1 MSTDLSPGAHAP
13 GTRPH
18 TAARDDG
25 TAELGVPRS
34 RIVVASLMGTS
45 IEFYDFYVYA
55 TAAVSVF
62 PLIFFASGD
71 DGAALLASMATFG
84 AAFVARPV
92 GSIVFGH
99 YGDRIGRK
107 ATLIGS
113 LLTMGIA
120 TFLIGLLPTYFQ
132 IGLWAPALLTI
143 LRFCQG
149 LGLGGEWSGA
159 ALLATETAREGKRA
173 WAAMWPQLGAPI
185 GFLLANGLF
194 LALTLAFDHDSTNP
208 DMDGAFLTWVWRLP
222 FLLSLVMVAI
232 GLYVRVKL
240 EETPVFQRAVDN
252 DERVKAPLGEVFRRN
267 WWELILGT
275 FIMLATYVL
284 FYLMTTWILSYAIGN
299 PETTSGL
306 GVPYS
311 DFLVLQLIGI
321 LFFAAFVPVSGWLA
335 DRFGRK
341 PTLIVISALMVLF
354 GLTFGWWLSAGS
366 IGLGEGLNT
375 TQMMLFLIVGMALM
389 GLTFGPM
396 SAVLPELFPTNTRYT
411 GSGIAYNVSSILGA
425 ALTPF
430 VAQWLVLNFSVA
442 HVGYYLSFASVLTLI
457 ALAIAPETRTRSL
470 DATADTTADT
480 EPGTAL
486 ATVTSTRG

>member
-1 MSTDLSPGAHAP
+1 MSTDLSQGSSTPDPRAGSVP
-13 GTRPH
+13 VK
-18 TAARDDG
+18 DDG
-25 TAELGVPRS
+25 TQELGVPRS
-34 RIVVASLMGTS
+34 RVVIASLMGTT

-62 PLIFFASGD
+62 PLIFFAAGD
-71 DGAALLASMATFG
+71 EGAALLASMATFG

-92 GSIVFGH
+92 GSILFGH
-99 YGDRIGRK
+99 YGDRVGRK
-107 ATLIGS
+107 VTLIGS

-132 IGLWAPALLTI
+132 IGLWAPVMLTI

-159 ALLATETAREGKRA
+159 ALLATETAAKGKRA

-194 LALTLAFDHDSTNP
+194 LILTLSFNHDSTNP

-222 FLLSLVMVAI
+222 FLLSLVMVAV
-232 GLYVRVKL
+232 GLYVRL
-240 EETPVFQRAVDN
+240 RLQETPVFQRAVDN
-252 DERVKAPLGEVFRRN
+252 DERVKAPLSEVFRKN
-267 WWELILGT
+267 WKELILGT

-284 FYLMTTWILSYAIGN
+284 FYLMTTWILSYSISS
-299 PETTSGL
+299 PDVSGL
-306 GVPYS
+306 GVPYA

-321 LFFAAFVPVSGWLA
+321 LFFAAFVPVAGWLA
-335 DRFGRK
+335 DKFGRK
-341 PTLIVISALMVLF
+341 PTLIVITVLLILF

-366 IGLGEGLNT
+366 IGQGNELNT
-375 TQMMLFLIVGMALM
+375 TQMMIFLIVGMALM

-457 ALAIAPETRTRSL
+457 ALIIAPETKTKSL
-470 DATADTTADT
+470 DT
-480 EPGTAL
+480 EAE
-486 ATVTSTRG
+486 TVTLP